1 MCVLFPGSGR
11 CLGGGNDNPVQYS
24 CLGDPIDRGAWWLR
38 SMGSQRVGP
47 KLAIVHCHSSHSFA
61 FITLHLGSIID
72 LEGLE
77 PCSCLNL
84 FYTFSFRLPEWFSHA
99 CCCKDAIYVQE
110 RAYQHWLGNI
120 AAVMGP
126 VRCPVTD
133 SSQPCPNI
141 WLLRIVTEG
150 PIWEK
155 GSGSLLDLVSTGLR
169 RAQWWPRGPWSHYS
183 IGVLRDDVPLL
194 VFKWSLSPISLSWTM
209 TKNSVKSER

>member
-24 CLGDPIDRGAWWLR
+24 CLGDPIDRGAWRLR

-84 FYTFSFRLPEWFSHA
+84 FLHILIQITWVILSCLLLQGCHLCPGKGISTLVGKH
-99 CCCKDAIYVQE
+99 CCCDGPSEVPSHWFQPALSQYLIIKDRNRGA
-110 RAYQHWLGNI
+110 HLGK
-120 AAVMGP
+120 G
-126 VRCPVTD
+126 
-133 SSQPCPNI
+133 
-141 WLLRIVTEG
+141 LRFSL
-150 PIWEK
+150 
-155 GSGSLLDLVSTGLR
+155 GSG
-169 RAQWWPRGPWSHYS
+169 
-183 IGVLRDDVPLL
+183 
-194 VFKWSLSPISLSWTM
+194 
-209 TKNSVKSER
+209 